1 MVNIASLPIPD
12 TQLERAKTTI
22 TPLSSQNSSF
32 IIDSRNKSYKFQY
45 SNIYFLRLSAL
56 RGFVQENAVRQWSN
70 LPGKP
75 SFVPRVL
82 EVEPSKLCYIIGTV
96 YMDMP
101 LKPNV
106 MEDIARDHSIPAPP
120 PPPYYYSGEDQI
132 MIEDESGRI
141 QLVGER
147 LKSERLV
154 TGVIIGALGME
165 TSDGKFEVVDICY
178 AGLAPQPSATIEA
191 GSQSPVEKDT
201 LNSEDL
207 PTDEWIGIIS
217 GLNVGAP
224 ASSDGQIQLLI
235 EYLTGEE
242 GSTDDNFSASRI
254 SRLIIAGNSMAP
266 MLVTGKGELDA
277 EGDKKTRKFA
287 YDGTTF
293 SSHPIV
299 TLSSH
304 LLDIGRVMPLHVLP
318 GGADPSGVIL
328 PQQPFPRAMFG
339 AVSSFSSF
347 ACETNPTYLNI
358 SSDSSSDTRTLLL
371 HSGQPVNDMFK
382 YLPSPPHTHLGIV
395 ESTLKWRHIAPTA
408 PDTLW
413 CHPYF
418 TADPFILKET
428 PDIYI
433 VGGQKKFATKLVED
447 TGKDD
452 GLRKRCRLV
461 LVPEF
466 SESGILALVN
476 LRTLRVKAVRF
487 RGEGM
492 TNNVANGTDLNAMES
507 SPSEP
512 VPLAEPESSMPQ
524 SSNSSKIL

>member
-1 MVNIASLPIPD
+1 MASSVPLPILD
-12 TQLERAKTTI
+12 TQLERATT
-22 TPLSSQNSSF
+22 TVTAPGPQSSSF
-32 IIDSRNKSYKFQY
+32 IIDSKNKTYKFQY

-56 RGFVQENAVRQWSN
+56 RDFVQETAVKRWTG

-75 SFVPRVL
+75 SFVSRVL

-120 PPPYYYSGEDQI
+120 PPPYYYSTEDQV
-132 MIEDESGRI
+132 MMEDESGRI

-154 TGVIIGALGME
+154 TGLIIGALGME
-165 TSDGKFEVVDICY
+165 TPDGKFEVADICY
-178 AGLAPQPSATIEA
+178 AGLAPQPSTTTKEELEDRMEIDN
-191 GSQSPVEKDT
+191 SS
-201 LNSEDL
+201 SEDL
-207 PTDEWIGIIS
+207 PTDEWIGVVS
-217 GLNVGAP
+217 GLNIGAP
-224 ASSDGQIQLLI
+224 SPTDGQIQLLV
-235 EYLTGEE
+235 EYLAGE
-242 GSTDDNFSASRI
+242 GGGTDDQLSASQI

-266 MLVTGKGELDA
+266 MLVAGKGDVDA
-277 EGDKKTRKFA
+277 EGDKKSRKFG

-293 SSHPIV
+293 SSHPVV
-299 TLSSH
+299 TLSGH
-304 LLDIGRVMPLHVLP
+304 LLDVGRVMPIHILP
-318 GGADPSGVIL
+318 GETDPSGTIL

-339 AVSSFSSF
+339 PVCSFSSF
-347 ACETNPTYLNI
+347 TCETNPTYLNL
-358 SSDSSSDTRTLLL
+358 SSDSSSFTRTLLV
-371 HSGQPVNDMFK
+371 HSGQSLNDMFK
-382 YLPSPPHTHLGIV
+382 YLPSPPHTRLSIA

-433 VGGQKKFATKLVED
+433 VGGQKRFMTKLVED
-447 TGKDD
+447 DGKDD

-466 SESGILALVN
+466 SETGILVLVN
-476 LRTLRVKAVRF
+476 LRSLRVKTVRF
-487 RGEGM
+487 RGENM
-492 TNNVANGTDLNAMES
+492 TGSLADGNHVDVMES
-507 SPSEP
+507 SSSEP
-512 VPLAEPESSMPQ
+512 VPLVEPESSMPH
-524 SSNSSKIL
+524 SSNSSKL